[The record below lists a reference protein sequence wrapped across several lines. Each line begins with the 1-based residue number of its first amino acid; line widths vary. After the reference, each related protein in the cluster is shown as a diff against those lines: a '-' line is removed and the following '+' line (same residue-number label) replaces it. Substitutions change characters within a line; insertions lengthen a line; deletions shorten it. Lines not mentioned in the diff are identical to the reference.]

1 LTAVGAQ
8 ARRAQGQQ
16 QSRSIRAIAGFNE
29 RDRDSGPLQRRRRLA
44 GRQARE
50 CRATLCNIPPGG
62 IIKWL
67 DHPA

>member
-1 LTAVGAQ
+1 MSAQ

-16 QSRSIRAIAGFNE
+16 QRRSVSALAGFNQ
-29 RDRDSGPLQRRRRLA
+29 RDRDRRPLQPQCRLA
-44 GRQARE
+44 WGKARKISAAL
-50 CRATLCNIPPGG
+50 RDIPPGG